1 MSALD
6 PTPDQLLTAY
16 DDGHVSRRQLIAQ
29 LLAIGAATAA
39 SPAAARAAAET
50 QPSSTFSATGIDHI
64 ALSVTDVRRS
74 SAFYQQHLGLKV
86 TRDGGENSAFLH
98 CGSDFLALFRGER
111 AGLHHFSF
119 SIPNYDP
126 DEAVKRLEAAGL
138 KPRRE
143 SNRVYFPDPDNLTV
157 QVSPTRRAADRAR

>member
-1 MSALD
+1 MSSLVT
-6 PTPDQLLTAY
+6 TPDQLLNAY
-16 DDGHVSRRQLIAQ
+16 DDGHLSRRQLVAQ

-39 SPAAARAAAET
+39 SPVAARGAADT

-74 SAFYQQHLGLKV
+74 SVFYQQHLGLTL
-86 TRDGGENSAFLH
+86 TRDGGDNSAFLN
-98 CGSDFLALFRGER
+98 CGSDFLALFRGDR

-126 DEAVKRLEAAGL
+126 DDAVKRLEAVRL

-157 QVSPTRRAADRAR
+157 QVSATRRARQP